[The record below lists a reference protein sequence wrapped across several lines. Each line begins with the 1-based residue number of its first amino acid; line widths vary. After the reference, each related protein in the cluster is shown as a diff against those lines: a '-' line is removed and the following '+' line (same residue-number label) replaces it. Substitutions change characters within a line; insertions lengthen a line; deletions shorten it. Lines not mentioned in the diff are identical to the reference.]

1 MFKSFAIS
9 LLITLFFFVAVTA
22 QNPKVDSLVRLLNKS
37 VADTN
42 KVNLYWKIGVSIIN
56 KDAPAAIPYFKNGA
70 ALAIKLGFISGM
82 ERCTNAT
89 SVAFSYHGKYDSALF
104 YINAAIPYAIK
115 AGNIRRLSLAY
126 LNRADVFTNMQNFS
140 AALKDCDTA
149 IIYAEKTNSS
159 DGLGRI
165 YSIMSDIYTTLKQ
178 YPKAITS
185 LDKSDQFFEKANNR
199 QMIAMNY
206 SERAEIFIYLN
217 EPAKAIPYFKKAI
230 NLADSLE
237 DIENLSAYYGGLA
250 EAFAKVKNYSAAA
263 AAAKLGLKYA
273 QQTGDTKQ
281 EGVMYDNLCN
291 QYMMQNDFTKAIEYG
306 FKAYTI
312 LKAEKDLL
320 REQVIAG
327 TLSQAY
333 FKVGNTS
340 QAYHYLKI
348 SSELNDSLLKQ
359 QFSNETAR
367 LQSTFEVKQK
377 DKEIE
382 LLNKNREIQK
392 QKVQKQQLLMLG
404 ALLLALLALAGIW
417 LLMNRNKLRQK
428 MKELELRNQIAADLH
443 DEVGSSLS
451 SIHMLSQMAAKPGNE
466 ATHKD
471 ILTRMSSYAKET
483 MDKMGDIVWMIKP
496 GETEAGSLKQR
507 MERFAYEICSS
518 KNIAVA
524 TQLEELDK
532 LKLTM
537 EQRKNI
543 YLIFKEALNN
553 AVKYSGS
560 STIEINAI
568 IQSNRLN
575 LQVKDFGKGFDSSL
589 VKKGNGLDN
598 MQHRAKDLGAFL
610 ELNSNLTEGTIL
622 TLKLP
627 V

>member
-1 MFKSFAIS
+1 MLFLFCIQN
-9 LLITLFFFVAVTA
+9 ITVA
-22 QNPKVDSLVRLLNKS
+22 QPGKLDSMLRLLETTA
-37 VADTN
+37 ADTN

-70 ALAIKLGFISGM
+70 ALAKKLGFISGM

-89 SVAFSYHGKYDSALF
+89 SVAFSYHGKFDSALF
-104 YINAAIPYAIK
+104 YINAAIPFAIK

-126 LNRADVFTNMQNFS
+126 LNRADVFNNMQNFS

-165 YSIMSDIYTTLKQ
+165 YSIMSDIYTTVKQ

-206 SERAEIFIYLN
+206 SERAEIFVYLN

-291 QYMMQNDFTKAIEYG
+291 QYIMQNNFEKAIEYG
-306 FKAYTI
+306 LKAYTI

-327 TLSQAY
+327 TLSEAY

-340 QAYHYLKI
+340 HAYHYLKI
-348 SSELNDSLLKQ
+348 SSELNDSLVKQ

-367 LQSTFEVKQK
+367 LQSTLEVKQK

-382 LLNKNREIQK
+382 LLNKNKEIQK

-471 ILTRMSSYAKET
+471 ILTRMSSNAKET

-507 MERFAYEICSS
+507 MERFAYEIGSS

-524 TQLEELDK
+524 IQLEELDK

-575 LQVKDFGKGFDSSL
+575 LQVKDFGKGFDCSL

-627 V
+627 F